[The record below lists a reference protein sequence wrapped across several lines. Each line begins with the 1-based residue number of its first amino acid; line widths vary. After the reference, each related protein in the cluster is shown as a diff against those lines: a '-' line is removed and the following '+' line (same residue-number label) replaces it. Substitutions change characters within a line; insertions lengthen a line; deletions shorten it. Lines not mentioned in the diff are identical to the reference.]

1 MPRFRGLETD
11 SQDEPV
17 AQEIVADVQLI
28 ADMGLSSVGKVL
40 FRTQGKPQPECV
52 RFQHSGFKVIAT
64 AGE

>member
-1 MPRFRGLETD
+1 M
-11 SQDEPV
+11 

-40 FRTQGKPQPECV
+40 FRTQGKTQPECV